1 MPWEDLKTTLAARFA
16 DTAQRTNKF
25 LNLFN
30 NLVQES
36 NESLL
41 NLSMKVERIAKQ
53 AYLTFSQSNL
63 DVLIKNKF
71 LAVVHAEVFDSLN
84 IALLDRDLAAVPF
97 EKIVSLAEKVQKTTP
112 KTVIVE
118 VAKAANSVV
127 IESDPVANVQA
138 AISLRPNSGAT
149 PRINCTH
156 CNRPG
161 HAQTSCWT
169 LHPNL
174 KPARSSNG
182 NFGGRGN
189 FNNST
194 NRGSY
199 NNNNNR
205 GGGSNNRGGQ
215 GNQSVIGRK
224 CYACNEFGHMANMC
238 PTRNRYSNMP
248 PPASFQ
254 IRQPNATVFS
264 LDKHCGACGARGA
277 DFHFFNSCPYVIEQQ
292 AQLAS
297 AAAAMPSIEQ
307 VMVGINAYNYK
318 YRSLVDSGAEICL
331 IGIKNVRK
339 NHNMNEITN
348 AGINV
353 IGIGGSVKVHG
364 RINLKVNIRADFIR
378 SNEFIID
385 MASEK
390 LLRRL
395 NEINNIAP
403 KAISKLEP
411 CNSNIDKVKSAVED
425 TNVSDNN
432 KCNVNNLNSEDKIFN
447 IDYTNGSVRLIETI
461 NLKPQHSTIAAFDL
475 DKKFKNN

>member
-1 MPWEDLKTTLAARFA
+1 MAPPVEMDAATKAMFDILTQNMTQMRLANEAQAERMEQLTTELALSRENKLRFKVKYSLDSTIKLQDYFVTFEIFCSAQYGNANKDAWSAALGKFLEGDISQAYTGLEGGSMPWEDLKTTLAARFA

-53 AYLTFSQSNL
+53 AYPTFSQSNL

-71 LAVVHAEVFDSLN
+71 LAVVPAEVFDSLN

-174 KPARSSNG
+174 KPARNSNG

-205 GGGSNNRGGQ
+205 GGGSNNRRGQ
-215 GNQSVIGRK
+215 ANQSVIGRK

-297 AAAAMPSIEQ
+297 AAAA
-307 VMVGINAYNYK
+307 
-318 YRSLVDSGAEICL
+318 
-331 IGIKNVRK
+331 
-339 NHNMNEITN
+339 
-348 AGINV
+348 
-353 IGIGGSVKVHG
+353 
-364 RINLKVNIRADFIR
+364 
-378 SNEFIID
+378 
-385 MASEK
+385 
-390 LLRRL
+390 
-395 NEINNIAP
+395 
-403 KAISKLEP
+403 
-411 CNSNIDKVKSAVED
+411 
-425 TNVSDNN
+425 
-432 KCNVNNLNSEDKIFN
+432 
-447 IDYTNGSVRLIETI
+447 
-461 NLKPQHSTIAAFDL
+461 
-475 DKKFKNN
+475 

>member
-1 MPWEDLKTTLAARFA
+1 MAPPVEMDAATKAMFDILMQNMTQMRLANEAQAERMEQLTTELALSRDNKLRFKVIEPVKYSLDSTIKLQDYFVTFEIFCSAQYGNANKDAWSAALGKFLEGDISQAYTGLEGGSMPWEDLKTTLAARFA

-30 NLVQES
+30 NLAQES

-53 AYLTFSQSNL
+53 AYPTFSQSNL

-71 LAVVHAEVFDSLN
+71 LAVVPAEVFDSLN

-97 EKIVSLAEKVQKTTP
+97 EKIVSLAEKMQKT
-112 KTVIVE
+112 I
-118 VAKAANSVV
+118 

-174 KPARSSNG
+174 KPARSNNG

-297 AAAAMPSIEQ
+297 AAAASNTNPS
-307 VMVGINAYNYK
+307 N
-318 YRSLVDSGAEICL
+318 
-331 IGIKNVRK
+331 
-339 NHNMNEITN
+339 
-348 AGINV
+348 
-353 IGIGGSVKVHG
+353 
-364 RINLKVNIRADFIR
+364 
-378 SNEFIID
+378 
-385 MASEK
+385 
-390 LLRRL
+390 
-395 NEINNIAP
+395 
-403 KAISKLEP
+403 
-411 CNSNIDKVKSAVED
+411 NSNTTPFS
-425 TNVSDNN
+425 
-432 KCNVNNLNSEDKIFN
+432 LNM
-447 IDYTNGSVRLIETI
+447 
-461 NLKPQHSTIAAFDL
+461 
-475 DKKFKNN
+475 